1 MTARERRKQRKHRGR
16 ERTGSLK
23 LFVTLSYVRLARAR
37 RSFLELHVS
46 SSDAHLIS
54 FLDWKVTY
62 LLIVISAV
70 FVYQILEC
78 RRNIHFFLSSNLFS
92 RYGCRCGDIHWLRDE
107 ECYEHV
113 KSRDKGR
120 DDNRELKVPLTPPIF
135 FPCLLWRKSFWP
147 CIFLSDFV
155 PFQSKEVGRFLGH
168 WTTIQEN
175 GSNLLCDVISGFIRP
190 RNKHKQWEIAKS
202 IHFFFFSRTP
212 GDDR

>member
-135 FPCLLWRKSFWP
+135 FPCFPIWRWFRRHSRCDEGRICRLVDYEEP
-147 CIFLSDFV
+147 MPDQILSLV
-155 PFQSKEVGRFLGH
+155 SS
-168 WTTIQEN
+168 
-175 GSNLLCDVISGFIRP
+175 GSVSWVADYDL
-190 RNKHKQWEIAKS
+190 
-202 IHFFFFSRTP
+202 
-212 GDDR
+212 